1 MLPLVEPLSESSA
14 NGSIT
19 IKMGKKPGERILTYR
34 SSNKSEMVIHQTW
47 IEGEPWWREFERYRD
62 GKLELRAKLVP
73 KPAPDPPLTVPV
85 VPQIATGNSQATV
98 VDESDNVL
106 LKDPRLQ
113 KLVTIKLVHP
123 RVQDILDRCNTAA
136 GLTLTADEDV
146 DAASPVF
153 SAVNWVDIPVWSV
166 MTRLAEA
173 PSIKGQWEQDA
184 EGYRLTSSLRK
195 PADLTKTTTGM
206 RIFLTT
212 LGIVA
217 IVSVGSVLVL
227 LRWRK
232 KKTASTKP

>member
-1 MLPLVEPLSESSA
+1 
-14 NGSIT
+14 
-19 IKMGKKPGERILTYR
+19 
-34 SSNKSEMVIHQTW
+34 
-47 IEGEPWWREFERYRD
+47 
-62 GKLELRAKLVP
+62 
-73 KPAPDPPLTVPV
+73 